1 MILACLNCSARFLVP
16 EGAIGARG
24 RMVRCGR
31 CDHVWFA
38 APPPELVRSA
48 ADTAGRRPLPSPGPP
63 APVEE
68 KLSAPPLRDPD
79 ELRIDRPPARA
90 QLPVL
95 REERRRWPSRL
106 AWAAVAVIAVALV
119 AAGAWR
125 YRAEIAE
132 SWPFAETVYAS
143 IGLDP
148 LPRGFGLDLTI
159 ESSENA
165 IREGA
170 RVLSITARI
179 ENTTSRSRS
188 VPDIRGALFDE
199 NQRELRH
206 WTIAAP
212 VTNLAPD
219 REVEFDTEVI
229 DPPQEAVRISIAFD
243 EPG

>member
-16 EGAIGARG
+16 EGAIGVRG
-24 RMVRCGR
+24 RVVRCGR

-48 ADTAGRRPLPSPGPP
+48 ESAGREP
-63 APVEE
+63 APFPVPPVAAEE
-68 KLSAPPLRDPD
+68 ALSVPPLRDPD
-79 ELRIDRPPARA
+79 ELQIDRPPARA

-95 REERRRWPSRL
+95 RQERSRWPARV
-106 AWAAVAVIAVALV
+106 AWAAVAAIAIALV
-119 AAGAWR
+119 AVGAWR

-132 SWPFAETVYAS
+132 TWPFAQTLYSYVGVDA
-143 IGLDP
+143 

-179 ENTTSRSRS
+179 ENTTSRSRR

-199 NQRELRH
+199 DERKLRH

-212 VTNLAPD
+212 VTNLAAD
-219 REVEFDTEVI
+219 REVEFSTEVV
-229 DPPQEAVRISIAFD
+229 DPPPEAVRISIAFD

>member
-16 EGAIGARG
+16 EGAIGVRG
-24 RMVRCGR
+24 RVVRCGR

-38 APPPELVRSA
+38 APPPELVRPA
-48 ADTAGRRPLPSPGPP
+48 ADSAGGQPAPFPEPP
-63 APVEE
+63 AAAEE
-68 KLSAPPLRDPD
+68 ALSAPPLRDPD
-79 ELRIDRPPARA
+79 ELRIDGPPARA

-95 REERRRWPSRL
+95 RQERRRWPGRV
-106 AWAAVAVIAVALV
+106 AWAAVAAIAIALV
-119 AAGAWR
+119 AGGAWR
-125 YRAEIAE
+125 YRAEIAKT
-132 SWPFAETVYAS
+132 WPFAETVYSSVGVDA
-143 IGLDP
+143 

-179 ENTTSRSRS
+179 ENTTSRSRG

-199 NQRELRH
+199 NERKLRH

-212 VTNLAPD
+212 VADLAPD
-219 REVEFDTEVI
+219 REVEFNTEVI
-229 DPPQEAVRISIAFD
+229 DPPPEAVRISIAFD
-243 EPG
+243 EPR